1 VVICITTWFLF
12 PETRGKQF
20 IALDHNELVTDRS
33 IGYSLEE
40 IADIFDGPRDH
51 HIELSKSE
59 DKAAESHQGTS
70 KTGVEFYEHNTKA

>member
-1 VVICITTWFLF
+1 LVFVSRDKRYNQTA
-12 PETRGKQF
+12 
-20 IALDHNELVTDRS
+20 IASLDIWTNQS

-51 HIELSKSE
+51 HIELSESE
-59 DKAAESHQGTS
+59 DKAPISHVGST